1 LVKLTIANRQVCVNA
16 HDIIIPMIDSVK
28 DQLKN
33 LRHRFLNSAKNSN
46 LGEEVVIKKYL
57 RYVKIKNNVCVD
69 IVASDGTTQSNTLF
83 LYKQGFSGLVLEYDS
98 GRFAILANHYK
109 KFSQVNLMR
118 VKALPEN
125 VVSILDANLIPMN
138 FAFFN
143 LDIDSYDYFV
153 LDQVLS
159 KYRPQ
164 LICTEINE
172 KIPAPIEFSVKYSP
186 DHNWHGDHFYGQ
198 SISQLYKLC
207 QKYNYK
213 IVELY
218 YNNAFIMPNETKGP
232 RSLRPDDAYRAGY
245 LNKADRK
252 TKFPYNSDMEEL
264 IGLPKAKAIKFLK
277 NKFAKYSGHYI
288 CR

>member
-1 LVKLTIANRQVCVNA
+1 MINHIKNIVKE
-16 HDIIIPMIDSVK
+16 
-28 DQLKN
+28 
-33 LRHRFLNSAKNSN
+33 LRHKFVNKTTNSN
-46 LGEEVVIKKYL
+46 LGEEKIIQKYL
-57 RYVKIKNNVCVD
+57 NYSNLVGRCCVD
-69 IVASDGTTQSNTLF
+69 IAASDGTTQSNTLF
-83 LYKQGFSGLVLEYDS
+83 LYKQHWSGLALEYDS

-109 KFSQVNLMR
+109 SYPSVNLMR

-125 VVSILDANLIPMN
+125 VVAILEANLIPKN

-159 KYRPQ
+159 CYRPQ

-172 KIPAPIEFSVKYSP
+172 KVPTPIEFSVKYSP
-186 DHNWHGDHFYGQ
+186 EHNWCGDHFYGQ

-207 QKYNYK
+207 LKYNYK

-232 RSLRPDDAYRAGY
+232 SSLTPELAYRVGY
-245 LNKADRK
+245 IDKADRK
-252 TKFPYNSDMEEL
+252 SKFPYNSDMEEL
-264 IGLPKAKAIKFLK
+264 IGLPKTEAIKFLN
-277 NKFAKYSGHYI
+277 NKFARYSGQYI

>member
-1 LVKLTIANRQVCVNA
+1 
-16 HDIIIPMIDSVK
+16 MIDSVK

-33 LRHRFLNSAKNSN
+33 LRHRFLNSAKNSH

-57 RYVKIKNNVCVD
+57 RYVKIKNNICVD
-69 IVASDGTTQSNTLF
+69 IAASDGTTQSNTLF
-83 LYKQGFSGLVLEYDS
+83 LYKQDWGGLALEYDS

-109 KFSQVNLMR
+109 KYPQVNLMR
-118 VKALPEN
+118 VKALPQN
-125 VVSILDANLIPMN
+125 VVSILDANLIPEN

-159 KYRPQ
+159 NYRPQ

-172 KIPAPIEFSVKYSP
+172 KIPTPIEFSVKYTP
-186 DHNWHGDHFYGQ
+186 DHFWQGDHFYGQ

-207 QKYNYK
+207 KKYNYK

-218 YNNAFIMPNETKGP
+218 YNNAFIMPNETKGQK
-232 RSLRPDDAYRAGY
+232 SLTPDIAYKAGY

-252 TKFPYNSDMEEL
+252 AKFPYNSDMEEL
-264 IGLPKAKAIKFLK
+264 IGLPKAEAIKFLK
-277 NKFAKYSGHYI
+277 NKFSKYSEIYI